1 MKISSAKMSSGKK
14 YLEALVRD
22 GFITSDDETKVNN
35 WFKERPFSLHWELRI
50 ILYLGVVLFATG
62 AGMLIY
68 EHIDTIGHTV
78 LIGII
83 AIAVIACYGYCFKNG
98 KPFSSE
104 KTEQPGHIF
113 DYILLLGSMLFLA
126 LEGYLQFQYQLFGNS
141 YEIAALIPALLFFF
155 LAYRF
160 DHLGVLSMAITA
172 LASFAGI
179 ALSFNFISLE
189 LYSGQSLIYTGIA
202 FAATILIAGFLS
214 SKHDF
219 KKHFTFTY
227 YNFGFHTFALAALGG
242 CFSLLPSIVYLVI
255 LLSGAALM
263 IRYAIRTQSFYFLLI
278 SVIYGYIGITWA
290 IFRFEFASI
299 GMLYYFVVSCVGVI
313 YFFMNY
319 KKILKIK

>member
-1 MKISSAKMSSGKK
+1 MSAGKK
-14 YLEALVRD
+14 YLETLVRD
-22 GFITSDDETKVNN
+22 GFITTDDENKVNT

-50 ILYLGVVLFATG
+50 ILYLGVVLFSTG
-62 AGMLIY
+62 IGMLIY
-68 EHIDTIGHTV
+68 EHIDTIGHSV
-78 LIGII
+78 LIGMI
-83 AIAVIACYGYCFKNG
+83 AIATLACYGYCFKNG
-98 KPFSSE
+98 KPFDSGRV
-104 KTEQPGHIF
+104 EQPGHLF
-113 DYILLLGSMLFLA
+113 DYVLLLGCMLFLA

-141 YEIAALIPALLFFF
+141 YEIAALIPAILFFF
-155 LAYRF
+155 MAYRF

-179 ALSFNFISLE
+179 VLSFNFIAQE
-189 LYSGQSLIYTGIA
+189 LYTGYQLIYTGLA
-202 FAATILIAGFLS
+202 FAITILTAGFLS
-214 SKHDF
+214 NKYDF

-242 CFSLLPSIVYLVI
+242 CFSLLPSLVYLVI

-278 SVIYGYIGITWA
+278 SVLYAYIGITWA
-290 IFRFEFASI
+290 IFRFNLASI
-299 GMLYYFVVSCVGVI
+299 SMLYYFVVSCVGII

>member
-1 MKISSAKMSSGKK
+1 MSAGKK
-14 YLEALVRD
+14 YLETLVQD
-22 GFITSDDETKVNN
+22 GFITTDDENKVNN

-50 ILYLGVVLFATG
+50 ILYLGVVLFSTG
-62 AGMLIY
+62 IGMLIY
-68 EHIDTIGHTV
+68 EHIDTIGHSV

-83 AIAVIACYGYCFKNG
+83 AIATLTCYGYCFKKG
-98 KPFSSE
+98 KPFDYGRV
-104 KTEQPGHIF
+104 EQPGHLF
-113 DYILLLGSMLFLA
+113 DYVLLLGSMLFLA

-141 YEIAALIPALLFFF
+141 YEIAALIPAILFFF
-155 LAYRF
+155 MAYRF

-179 ALSFNFISLE
+179 VLSFNFIAQE
-189 LYSGQSLIYTGIA
+189 LYTGYQLIYTGLA
-202 FAATILIAGFLS
+202 FAITILTAGFLS
-214 SKHDF
+214 NKYDF

-242 CFSLLPSIVYLVI
+242 CFSLLPSLVYLVI

-278 SVIYGYIGITWA
+278 SVLYAYIGITWA
-290 IFRFEFASI
+290 IFRFNLASI
-299 GMLYYFVVSCVGVI
+299 SMLYYFVVSCVGII